1 MSKTPGLEQTSTQA
15 RIKSMFNKTLDISN
29 HLQNE
34 ITHGL
39 ETEKFN
45 SSSKEACSGWQT
57 KRRNFKK
64 SCDKNR
70 KSMETAK

>member
-1 MSKTPGLEQTSTQA
+1 MAKTPSLEQTSTQA
-15 RIKSMFNKTLDISN
+15 RVKNMFNKTLDINN
-29 HLQNE
+29 HLHNE

-45 SSSKEACSGWQT
+45 SSSKEACSGCQT

-64 SCDKNR
+64 SWDKNR